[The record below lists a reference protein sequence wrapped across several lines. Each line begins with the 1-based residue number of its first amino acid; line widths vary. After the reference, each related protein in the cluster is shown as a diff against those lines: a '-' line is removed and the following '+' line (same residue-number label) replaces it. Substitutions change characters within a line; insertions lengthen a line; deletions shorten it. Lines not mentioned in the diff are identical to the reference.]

1 MAELVQANQYQT
13 DPRQTAFLKAYLD
26 PKSDT
31 WSNAKQSALKVG
43 YAPEYADNI
52 MSIYPDWLS
61 DAIGDTKLIQKATR
75 NLDMALDGLLD
86 DPEKGG
92 KPLQLKATEI
102 TLRGLQKTKW
112 SERQEVTGKDGSPL
126 VPQLNDDEKNKLKE
140 LLYIK
145 NT

>member
-1 MAELVQANQYQT
+1 MSELVQANQYQT

-112 SERQEVTGKDGSPL
+112 SERQEVTGKDGKDLIPEPL
-126 VPQLNDDEKNKLKE
+126 SEEEKEKLNLLLNK
-140 LLYIK
+140 
-145 NT
+145 

>member
-31 WSNAKQSALKVG
+31 WSNAKQSALKAG
-43 YAPEYADNI
+43 YAPEYADNL

-92 KPLQLKATEI
+92 KPLQLKATEM

-112 SERQEVTGKDGSPL
+112 SERQEVTGKDGKDLIPEPL
-126 VPQLNDDEKNKLKE
+126 SEEEKEKLNTLLNK
-140 LLYIK
+140 
-145 NT
+145 

>member
-1 MAELVQANQYQT
+1 MSELVQANQYQT

-43 YAPEYADNI
+43 YAPEYADNL

-92 KPLQLKATEI
+92 KPLQLKATEM

-112 SERQEVTGKDGSPL
+112 SERQEVTGKDGKDLIPEPL
-126 VPQLNDDEKNKLKE
+126 SEEEKEKLNLLLNK
-140 LLYIK
+140 
-145 NT
+145 

>member
-1 MAELVQANQYQT
+1 MSELVQANQYQT

-43 YAPEYADNI
+43 YAPEYADNL

-92 KPLQLKATEI
+92 KPLQLKATEM

-112 SERQEVTGKDGSPL
+112 SERQEVTGKDGKDLIPEPL
-126 VPQLNDDEKNKLKE
+126 SEEEKEKLKS
-140 LLYIK
+140 LLIQK
-145 NT
+145 